1 MSIEDRLRELGEELP
16 AVAKPLASYIPAV
29 RTGNLVYCSGQL
41 PTRSGELVITGKV
54 GANVSEEQA
63 IEAARLACLNAIAAV
78 SSVIS
83 SPDSIRRIVRVNGFV
98 SSAPGYTNQPTV
110 LNGASDFLLEL
121 FGENGKHSRVAIG
134 VAELPRNA
142 PVEVDLVVEVDD

>member
-1 MSIEDRLRELGEELP
+1 VGED
-16 AVAKPLASYIPAV
+16 
-29 RTGNLVYCSGQL
+29 
-41 PTRSGELVITGKV
+41 
-54 GANVSEEQA
+54 VSEEQA
-63 IEAARLACLNAIAAV
+63 VEAARLACLNAIAAV
-78 SSVIS
+78 GSVLSSV
-83 SPDSIRRIVRVNGFV
+83 DSIRRIVRVNGFV

-110 LNGASDFLLEL
+110 LNGASDFLLDL